1 MMLHVPDVLSRDEVA
16 ACRRLLDDAQWV
28 DGNVTSG
35 EQAAKAKRNRQLPID
50 SPISKQLGNRILA
63 ALARSPLFISAAI
76 PKRIVPPL
84 FNRYEGGEHFEFH
97 VDNAIRAM
105 PGTTECL
112 RTDVSCT
119 LFFTDPDNYD
129 GGELVI
135 KDTYGTH
142 GAKLPAGDMI
152 LYPATS
158 QHRVTPVTRG
168 VRICSFFWVQSMISA
183 DWHRTL
189 LFDLDQ
195 NIQKLRAQL
204 GDNPQTIALTSHYH
218 NLLRLWSEL

>member
-1 MMLHVPDVLSRDEVA
+1 MMLHVPGVLTRDDALE
-16 ACRRLLDDAQWV
+16 CRKLLDAAPWV
-28 DGNVTSG
+28 DGNITSG

-50 SPISKQLGNRILA
+50 APITRELGNRVLS

-97 VDNAIRAM
+97 VDNAIRAI
-105 PGTTECL
+105 PGTADCL

-119 LFFTDPDNYD
+119 LFFSDPDEYD
-129 GGELVI
+129 GGELIV

-158 QHRVTPVTRG
+158 LHRVTPVTRG
-168 VRICSFFWVQSMISA
+168 ARVASFFWVQSMISS
-183 DWHRTL
+183 DWQRTM

-195 NIQKLRAQL
+195 TIQKLRAQL
-204 GDNPQTIALTSHYH
+204 GDMEHTIALTSHYH
-218 NLLRLWSEL
+218 NLLRQWSEL

>member
-1 MMLHVPDVLSRDEVA
+1 MMLHVPAVLDRTEVA
-16 ACRRLLDDAQWV
+16 ECRKLLDAAQWV

-35 EQAAKAKRNRQLPID
+35 EQAAKAKHNRQLPID
-50 SPISKQLGNRILA
+50 APITKELGNRVLA
-63 ALARSPLFISAAI
+63 ALARSPLFISATI

-97 VDNAIRAM
+97 VDNAIRAV
-105 PGTTECL
+105 PGTAECM

-119 LFFTDPDNYD
+119 LFFADPDEYD
-129 GGELVI
+129 GGELVV

-142 GAKLPAGDMI
+142 SAKLPAGDMI

-158 QHRVTPVTRG
+158 LHRVTPVTRG
-168 VRICSFFWVQSMISA
+168 VRMCSFFWVQSTVSG
-183 DWHRTL
+183 DWQRTM

-204 GDNPQTIALTSHYH
+204 GDNDQTIALTSHYH
-218 NLLRLWSEL
+218 NLLRLWSEM

>member
-1 MMLHVPDVLSRDEVA
+1 MMLHVPNILSRDEVL
-16 ACRRLLDDAQWV
+16 ACKKLLDAAQWV

-50 SPISKQLGNRILA
+50 TPLTRELGNRILT

-97 VDNAIRAM
+97 VDNAIRAL
-105 PGTTECL
+105 PGTNECL

-119 LFFTDPDNYD
+119 LFFSDPDEYD
-129 GGELVI
+129 GGELIVQ
-135 KDTYGTH
+135 DTYGEH
-142 GAKLPAGDMI
+142 QSKLPAGDMI
-152 LYPATS
+152 LYPSTS
-158 QHRVTPVTRG
+158 LHRVTPVTRG
-168 VRICSFFWVQSMISA
+168 ARVCSFFWVQSMIRS
-183 DWHRTL
+183 DWHRAM

-195 NIQKLRAQL
+195 TIQKLRTHI
-204 GDNPQTIALTSHYH
+204 GDSEQVIALTSHYH
-218 NLLRLWSEL
+218 NLLRLWTEL

>member
-1 MMLHVPDVLSRDEVA
+1 MMLHVPAVLNRDELA
-16 ACRRLLDDAQWV
+16 ICRNLLDTAQWV

-50 SPISKQLGNRILA
+50 APVTKELGNRVLA
-63 ALARSPLFISAAI
+63 ALSRSPLFISAAI

-84 FNRYEGGEHFEFH
+84 FNRYENGEHFEFH
-97 VDNAIRAM
+97 VDNSIRAI
-105 PGTTECL
+105 PGTADCL

-119 LFFTDPDNYD
+119 LFFTDPAEYD
-129 GGELVI
+129 GGELVV

-158 QHRVTPVTRG
+158 LHRVTPVTRG
-168 VRICSFFWVQSMISA
+168 ARICSFFWVQSMVPG
-183 DWHRTL
+183 DWQRTL

-195 NIQKLRAQL
+195 NIQTLRGQL
-204 GDNPQTIALTSHYH
+204 GDNEQTIALTSHYH

>member
-1 MMLHVPDVLSRDEVA
+1 MMLHVPNILSRDEVA
-16 ACRRLLDDAQWV
+16 ACRKLLDEAEWV

-35 EQAAKAKRNRQLPID
+35 EQAAKAKRNRQLPIEA
-50 SPISKQLGNRILA
+50 PLTRELGNRILS

-84 FNRYEGGEHFEFH
+84 FNRYEGGDLFDFH
-97 VDNAIRAM
+97 VDNALRAV
-105 PGTTECL
+105 PGSADCL
-112 RTDVSCT
+112 RTDISCT
-119 LFFTDPDNYD
+119 LFFSDPNEYD
-129 GGELVI
+129 GGELVV

-142 GAKLPAGDMI
+142 GAKLAAGDMI

-158 QHRVTPVTRG
+158 LHRVTPITRG
-168 VRICSFFWVQSMISA
+168 ARICSFFWVQSMIRS
-183 DWHRTL
+183 DWQRTM

-195 NIQKLRAQL
+195 NIQKLRGQL
-204 GDNPQTIALTSHYH
+204 GDNEQTIALTSHYH

>member
-1 MMLHVPDVLSRDEVA
+1 MMLHVPAVLSRTDVA
-16 ACRRLLDDAQWV
+16 ECRKLLDTAQWV

-50 SPISKQLGNRILA
+50 APVTKELGNRVLA

-84 FNRYEGGEHFEFH
+84 FNRYEDGEHFEFH
-97 VDNAIRAM
+97 IDNSIRAI
-105 PGTTECL
+105 PGTADCL
-112 RTDVSCT
+112 RTDISCT
-119 LFFTDPDNYD
+119 VFFTDPDEYD
-129 GGELVI
+129 GGELIV
-135 KDTYGTH
+135 KDTYGEH
-142 GAKLPAGDMI
+142 GAKLAAGDMI

-158 QHRVTPVTRG
+158 LHRVTPVTRG
-168 VRICSFFWVQSMISA
+168 ARICSFFWVQSMVRS
-183 DWHRTL
+183 DWQRTM

-195 NIQKLRAQL
+195 TIQQLRKQI
-204 GDNPQTIALTSHYH
+204 GDSEQVIALTSHYH